1 VVEPLAK
8 TYTLL
13 TRDLPYVSID
23 QLFCV
28 LSNYF
33 SPCFDSSVI
42 CLDEIL
48 DNGSLSLSW
57 L

>member
-1 VVEPLAK
+1 MVEPLAK